1 MKPWRRSWRATGS
14 FALLS
19 PLTRAVFREIFTEL
33 VEDDGTMTLGARP
46 LGDEVCR
53 RLGVERHERR
63 VVRRCVEE
71 LLSDGCIVVRDGV
84 ASLPGWDRYQA
95 EGATTKTARK
105 RSSAKP
111 LPSSVEPVTDLC
123 GSSADPL
130 TDLCVTSDGSGDEA
144 KSMESFNTTR
154 TEERRGEER
163 RESVSHSHGPRPR
176 RRSSIDCPDPLGE
189 HETVSSAELPWRM
202 WVAAARKRGMR
213 LTDTE
218 RSRELRHVEDIE
230 RRVLELVPEV
240 AQARGMEPGDA
251 ARSLVALAYRRFG
264 ELYDAEHTKGSG
276 GQTKLAWRLAFV
288 VARWAEL
295 TKDAIPAGAETR
307 GGH

>member
-33 VEDDGTMTLGARP
+33 VEDDGTMTLGGRP

-63 VVRRCVEE
+63 IVRRCVEE
-71 LLSDGCIVVRDGV
+71 LLSDGCIVVSHGV

-105 RSSAKP
+105 RASAKP
-111 LPSSVEPVTDLC
+111 LSSSAEPLTDLC
-123 GSSADPL
+123 GSSAEPL

-144 KSMESFNTTR
+144 KSMQSFNTTR

-163 RESVSHSHGPRPR
+163 RESATHSPRARARPG
-176 RRSSIDCPDPLGE
+176 SSIDCPDPLGE
-189 HETVSSAELPWRM
+189 YDTVSSLELPWRA
-202 WVAAARKRGMR
+202 WLAVSRARGMR
-213 LTDTE
+213 PTDADRRRDLT
-218 RSRELRHVEDIE
+218 HVESIE
-230 RRVLELVPEV
+230 RRVLELAPEMSE
-240 AQARGMEPGDA
+240 ARGWDDHGRA
-251 ARSLVALAYRRFG
+251 ARSIAMGAMRRFG
-264 ELYDAEHTKGSG
+264 ELYDASHAPDFRGKP
-276 GQTKLAWRLAFV
+276 LVWRLGFV

-295 TKDAIPAGAETR
+295 TKDAIPAAAR
-307 GGH
+307 AM

>member
-33 VEDDGTMTLGARP
+33 VEDDGTMTLGGRA

-63 VVRRCVEE
+63 IVRRCVEE

-84 ASLPGWDRYQA
+84 AILPGWDRYQA

-105 RSSAKP
+105 RASAKP
-111 LPSSVEPVTDLC
+111 LTDLC

-130 TDLCVTSDGSGDEA
+130 TDLCGSSDGSGDEA

-154 TEERRGEER
+154 TEERRREER
-163 RESVSHSHGPRPR
+163 RESATHSPRARARPA
-176 RRSSIDCPDPLGE
+176 SSIDCPDPLGE
-189 HETVSSAELPWRM
+189 YESVSSAELPWRT
-202 WVAAARKRGMR
+202 WLAASRKRGMR
-213 LTDTE
+213 PTGAD
-218 RSRELRHVEDIE
+218 RSAEARHIE
-230 RRVLELVPEV
+230 ALEARILELAPIV
-240 AQARGMEPGDA
+240 AEARGMAVGDA
-251 ARSLVALAYRRFG
+251 ARAVMAKAVREFG
-264 ELYDAEHTKGSG
+264 KLYDAERAPDAMGKR
-276 GQTKLAWRLAFV
+276 QLEWRLGWV
-288 VARWAEL
+288 VSRWPEL
-295 TKDAIPAGAETR
+295 TAGAIPAAEVS
-307 GGH
+307 G